1 MLKRACAAK
10 LEDYMVPQRIEIRD
24 ELPRSTAGKIDKLAL
39 SAEALERLAAATA
52 DAHPSTRH
60 DAGDASDPACA
71 RRPIAASPASRSM
84 FARQPIALTPEDL
97 AGVDVAVLGAPFD
110 LAVTYRP
117 GTRFGPRAVRLAEHD
132 GVDEEADMELGIDP
146 YAELTVVDYGDADA
160 PASDVLA
167 AHASIQAR
175 VGEILA
181 AGAIP
186 AAIGG
191 DHSITLPILRAL
203 AAHHGADGFSVIHFD
218 THADTGEV
226 EFEGDLPNQGQPFSR
241 AVAEGALLGGN
252 ITQIG
257 LRGHWPF
264 PADFDRMRGQG
275 FRWHTMG
282 EIDERG
288 LRAVLDEAI
297 AHARQRAPRTY
308 LTVDVDLC
316 GPRLRARYRHAGAGR
331 AQLARAARRRAA
343 DRLRARPLRPRP
355 GRGLAALRRRRRS
368 RRWPASA

>member
-1 MLKRACAAK
+1 MMRAMPPIQPA
-10 LEDYMVPQRIEIRD
+10 RD
-24 ELPRSTAGKIDKLAL
+24 TDRGFSGVSLT
-39 SAEALERLAAATA
+39 
-52 DAHPSTRH
+52 
-60 DAGDASDPACA
+60 
-71 RRPIAASPASRSM
+71 

-132 GVDEEADMELGIDP
+132 GVDERPSIELGIDP

-186 AAIGG
+186 AVIGG

-226 EFEGDLPNQGQPFSR
+226 EFEGQLPDHGQPFSR
-241 AVAEGALLGGN
+241 AVAEGVAARR
-252 ITQIG
+252 Q
-257 LRGHWPF
+257 HH
-264 PADFDRMRGQG
+264 AD
-275 FRWHTMG
+275 
-282 EIDERG
+282 
-288 LRAVLDEAI
+288 
-297 AHARQRAPRTY
+297 
-308 LTVDVDLC
+308 
-316 GPRLRARYRHAGAGR
+316 
-331 AQLARAARRRAA
+331 RAARPLAVPGRLRPHARAGLPLA
-343 DRLRARPLRPRP
+343 HDGRDRRARPARRARRDDRPRP
-355 GRGLAALRRRRRS
+355 RSAL
-368 RRWPASA
+368 PAPT

>member
-1 MLKRACAAK
+1 MPPIQPARATDRGFSGVS
-10 LEDYMVPQRIEIRD
+10 L
-24 ELPRSTAGKIDKLAL
+24 T
-39 SAEALERLAAATA
+39 
-52 DAHPSTRH
+52 
-60 DAGDASDPACA
+60 
-71 RRPIAASPASRSM
+71 

-132 GVDEEADMELGIDP
+132 GVDERPSMELGIDP

-186 AAIGG
+186 AVIGG

-226 EFEGDLPNQGQPFSR
+226 EFEGQLPDHGQPFSR

-282 EIDERG
+282 EVDERG
-288 LRAVLDEAI
+288 LRAVLDDAI
-297 AHARQRAPRTY
+297 AHATERAPRTS
-308 LTVDVDLC
+308 LTVDVDSMDPAYAPGTGTPEPGGLSSRELLGAVRRIACELDLC
-316 GPRLRARYRHAGAGR
+316 GLDLVEVSPPYDVAEITAMAGQRVIQEALG
-331 AQLARAARRRAA
+331 
-343 DRLRARPLRPRP
+343 
-355 GRGLAALRRRRRS
+355 GIALRRSGREAR
-368 RRWPASA
+368 PARH